1 MHVTRW
7 ATAAVL
13 CAFAIV
19 PAASAQQPAPPTE
32 AAKLPPPAAKYDH
45 AWPKVLPHG
54 KANEPGP
61 QATVPWSKQ
70 EIELAEARCTALLKG
85 LDVVVVPDPPI
96 REGTECGTAAPMRL
110 VSVGSNPQIS
120 FSPPPA
126 LTCDMIAA
134 LYQWLQGDVQPLARK
149 HLGAPIVSVST
160 MSSYSCRNAYSRKN
174 GRLSE
179 HGRVNALDIGAFVTT
194 KGQTTMVVADWGPI
208 AREIAAQ
215 ALAAQKQREAEAAA
229 TAAANAKLKAG
240 TPPMAAPP
248 PAAVATQ
255 QPFRPSITVDIPGV
269 AVQLPG
275 PSMPTALGL
284 TTPSRLGGPKQQG
297 DAVQAPVAPAIEPLT
312 GKAQFLRAAH
322 RAACKIFG
330 TVLGP
335 EANHAHKNH
344 FHVDMAERKVRVIC
358 E

>member
-13 CAFAIV
+13 CAFAIAPV
-19 PAASAQQPAPPTE
+19 AAAQQVTPPSD
-32 AAKLPPPAAKYDH
+32 AAKLPPPAAKYEH
-45 AWPKVLPHG
+45 AWPKTL
-54 KANEPGP
+54 P
-61 QATVPWSKQ
+61 QAAAETPMPAAWSKQ
-70 EIELAEARCTALLKG
+70 DIELAQARCTALLKG
-85 LDVVVVPDPPI
+85 LDVVAVPDSPM

-110 VSVGSNPQIS
+110 VSIGSNPQIA

-134 LYQWLQGDVQPLARK
+134 LHTWLQRDVQPLARK
-149 HLGAPIVSVST
+149 HLGAPVVSVAT
-160 MSSYSCRNAYSRKN
+160 MSSYSCRNAYGRKN

-179 HGRVNALDIGAFVTT
+179 HGRVNALDIGAFVTA

-215 ALAAQKQREAEAAA
+215 AAAAQKQREAEAAA
-229 TAAANAKLKAG
+229 AAAKLKNGVQPAQ
-240 TPPMAAPP
+240 AP
-248 PAAVATQ
+248 AIVATQ
-255 QPFRPSITVDIPGV
+255 PLRPSIGIDLPGIAVQIPG
-269 AVQLPG
+269 A
-275 PSMPTALGL
+275 SAPTALGL
-284 TTPSRLGGPKQQG
+284 TGANRLGGPKQQG
-297 DAVQAPVAPAIEPLT
+297 DPVPHAAPAIEPLT

-322 RAACKIFG
+322 QAACKVFG

-335 EANHAHKNH
+335 EANSAHKNH
-344 FHVDMAERKVRVIC
+344 FHVDMAERKVRTIC